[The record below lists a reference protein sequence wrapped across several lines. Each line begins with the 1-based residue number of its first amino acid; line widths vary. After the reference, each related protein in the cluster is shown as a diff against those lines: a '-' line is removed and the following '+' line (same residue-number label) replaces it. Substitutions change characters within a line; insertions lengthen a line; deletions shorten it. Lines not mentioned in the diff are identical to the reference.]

1 MKKITIKRPVTIKT
15 IVTDEFKKQTE
26 KAFSKEIELINIQ
39 ISQQERE
46 IEELQHY
53 AKQLKN
59 PVEAQQALLDATR
72 RLEQIVLLKQDLLA
86 QNINIDNIKSGEAI
100 ITGNLENYVELR
112 EGDNLYEKFKSAE
125 IIVEDDIIK
134 KIIS

>member
-26 KAFSKEIELINIQ
+26 KAFSKELELIDIQ

-46 IEELQHY
+46 IEELKHY
-53 AKQLKN
+53 SKN
-59 PVEAQQALLDATR
+59 LQNPNDINQAVFESTK

-86 QNINIDNIKSGEAI
+86 QSINIENIKSGETI
-100 ITGNLENYVELR
+100 ITGNLENYVELK
-112 EGDNLYEKFKSAE
+112 EGDNLYDKFKSAE

-134 KIIS
+134 KIIN